1 MGTITETQC
10 INRHHQAIVIEA
22 LNQATDHLPTPIDHR
37 LTSIDHLTTF
47 IALITSI
54 TMTKCIN
61 RHRQAIVIE
70 ALNKVTDNQVI
81 VIEALAEATD
91 DRLTDIDHRLTD
103 IDHRL
108 KVIDHQTIAI
118 EAPTMVEATD
128 HRLTL
133 IEAVII
139 DTMHDQTT
147 TQVAIEEIVTVQVI
161 ETVMLHHTV
170 DRALIQV
177 RYLINKIRRFQKL
190 KLSKNKDIQVE
201 EHTEVMKLLQA
212 LNKEVLKLVKVS

>member
-22 LNQATDHLPTPIDHR
+22 LTQATDHRLTAIDHR
-37 LTSIDHLTTF
+37 LTAINHLTTLTA
-47 IALITSI
+47 ISTTITENQ
-54 TMTKCIN
+54 CIN
-61 RHRQAIVIE
+61 RHHQAIVIE
-70 ALNKVTDNQVI
+70 ALNQATDNQVI
-81 VIEALAEATD
+81 VIEALTEATD
-91 DRLTDIDHRLTD
+91 DRLTD

-128 HRLTL
+128 HRLTV
-133 IEAVII
+133 IEAVIT

-147 TQVAIEEIVTVQVI
+147 IQVAIEEIATVQVI
-161 ETVMLHHTV
+161 ETIMLHHTV

-177 RYLINKIRRFQKL
+177 RYLINQILEFQKL
-190 KLSKNKDIQVE
+190 KLVK
-201 EHTEVMKLLQA
+201 EHTEVMKLMQA